1 MERMT
6 MSKATL
12 RLERR
17 YKGDDYTIGT
27 LSLNGLKFCDTLE
40 PKDRGLSDVST
51 LAAVKAAKTLG
62 KTAIPTGSYT
72 VTLGVV
78 SPRFKARNWAKVNGG
93 CVPRLLSVKGFDGVL
108 IHPGNTVADTQ
119 GCILVGNNTIKGKL
133 TDSVTTYLMLFERLK
148 QYDEITLTIR

>member
-1 MERMT
+1 MN
-6 MSKATL
+6 KATL

-17 YKGDDYTIGT
+17 YNGDDYTIGT
-27 LSLNGLKFCDTLE
+27 LSLNGLKLCDTLE
-40 PKDRGLSDVST
+40 PKDRGLSDGST
-51 LAAVKAAKTLG
+51 LAAVKAAKANG

-119 GCILVGNNTIKGKL
+119 GCILVGNNSIKGKL

>member
-1 MERMT
+1 

-12 RLERR
+12 RLERC

-27 LSLNGLKFCDTLE
+27 LSVNGLKFCDTLE
-40 PKDRGLSDVST
+40 PKDRGLSDGST
-51 LAAVKAAKTLG
+51 LAAVKAAKANG

-78 SPRFKARNWAKVNGG
+78 SPRFKARNWAKANGG

-119 GCILVGNNTIKGKL
+119 GCILIGNNSIKGKL